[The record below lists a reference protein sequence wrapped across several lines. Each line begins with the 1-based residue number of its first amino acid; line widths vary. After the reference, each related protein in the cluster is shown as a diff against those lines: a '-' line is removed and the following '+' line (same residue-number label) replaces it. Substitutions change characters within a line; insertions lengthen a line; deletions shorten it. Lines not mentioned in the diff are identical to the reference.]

1 MRRGEGVL
9 EGVLG
14 VSILFCFYG
23 FSVGGNFGSG
33 VLFSLHS
40 FSLADFKF
48 APTLYTYR
56 FRLSISTGQDE
67 CH

>member
-14 VSILFCFYG
+14 VSILFCSGG
-23 FSVGGNFGSG
+23 FSVGKIFGSS
-33 VLFSLHS
+33 VLFSFHS
-40 FSLADFKF
+40 FSLADFKST
-48 APTLYTYR
+48 PTLYTYR
-56 FRLSISTGQDE
+56 FRLSLSTGQDK